1 MKKTVLW
8 MLLVNITM
16 LQAANDWIWEEEQNT
31 KAELEAIKIET
42 ERLRELLSEI
52 QQGINQTPPNQVIG
66 DTPQSSITPNKY
78 TLNINTVP
86 KNAQYTLKDSK
97 NRKINY
103 SWGMKLPKGKY
114 SLKVFKNGYKSGS
127 KSFTLNKN
135 KSIKIK
141 LTKICKLRINP
152 NVSNATIK
160 FTNGRNYSR
169 GMILTCNQS
178 YFLNV
183 SKPGYKTQRIS
194 TFMRNSKTNI
204 SVKLKRNSPKMCKLT
219 ILPNKTGARVYITN
233 IMAKYKKGIALPC
246 GRKYNIK
253 VTKRGCPTRR
263 FTTTLTHNE
272 KIPVNLCR

>member
-1 MKKTVLW
+1 MKFLFIKLI
-8 MLLVNITM
+8 LIGLIYAQDSITPSEFIGIKE
-16 LQAANDWIWEEEQNT
+16 NTTETPIHIEEQNLNDNT
-31 KAELEAIKIET
+31 IVKEIE
-42 ERLRELLSEI
+42 RPVRPS
-52 QQGINQTPPNQVIG
+52 
-66 DTPQSSITPNKY
+66 KY
-78 TLNINTVP
+78 ILNINNFP
-86 KNAQYTLKDSK
+86 KNSKYTLKDSK
-97 NRKINY
+97 KRKINY
-103 SWGMKLPKGKY
+103 NWGMKLPKGKY
-114 SLKVFKNGYKSGS
+114 SIKVWKNGYKS
-127 KSFTLNKN
+127 KHISFTLNRD
-135 KSIKIK
+135 KSINIK
-141 LTKICKLRINP
+141 LKKICKLRINP

-194 TFMRNSKTNI
+194 TFMRNSKTDI

-272 KIPVNLCR
+272 KIHVNLCR